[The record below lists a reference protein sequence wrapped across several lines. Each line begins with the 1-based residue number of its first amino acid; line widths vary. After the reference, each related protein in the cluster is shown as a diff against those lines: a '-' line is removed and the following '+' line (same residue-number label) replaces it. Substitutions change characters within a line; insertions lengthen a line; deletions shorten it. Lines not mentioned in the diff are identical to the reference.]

1 MHKNSSSVIL
11 FLFLV
16 LAATPGWCADAQ
28 SVYPKKWTVVEAV
41 RQALKGNPD
50 ASIARHR
57 IEAARA
63 AISQARAA
71 FYPRLD
77 VGAEYGGTD
86 NPMFSFGNILNHGS
100 FSNTINFN
108 DPGTTDNLRLIAS
121 LRYRLYNGGRD
132 QAGLAAA
139 KAQHLARQQQ
149 QAAVLSTLADQAV
162 RSFYTIVQAQEIV
175 AARKSAVTA
184 ITASLA
190 VAKAR
195 YAAGDLLKANLLDIE
210 VQQSAA
216 HERLIQARHGHELA
230 KRAFLNLLGLRLD
243 DVQLDVEEQ
252 FPQQVPDNPDPSKRP
267 EIKSLDAMIQAAEK
281 QLARARAGYLP
292 TADLFASYQVDQG
305 FVNESDSGNSWMAG
319 VRLNYNLFE
328 GDRTR
333 AAIAA
338 ATAEL
343 ARAKELKR
351 KMELAITLEIEQAQL
366 ALKQA
371 RERLVVTDKQV
382 RLARE
387 SARLFRERFKEG
399 VILASNLMDAENR
412 LTDALVHA
420 SIARAAHKIAIA
432 DLRRAAGFAQ
442 FPETQTDTGRSRSSS
457 DANSRH
463 NTRQSAGKTTD
474 SRPNGP
480 GNTKKTDN

>member
-1 MHKNSSSVIL
+1 MHKNSSNVIV

-16 LAATPGWCADAQ
+16 IAVSPGWCADTQ
-28 SVYPKKWTVVEAV
+28 SAYPKKWTVVEAV

-50 ASIARHR
+50 AAIARHR

-63 AISQARAA
+63 AISRARAA

-100 FSNTINFN
+100 FSNTIDFN
-108 DPGTTDNLRLIAS
+108 DPGTTDNLHLIAS
-121 LRYRLYNGGRD
+121 LSYRLYNGGRD

-139 KAQHLARQQQ
+139 KAQRLARQQQ
-149 QAAVLSTLADQAV
+149 QAAILSTLADQAV
-162 RSFYTIVQAQEIV
+162 RSFYTIVQAKEIV

-216 HERLIQARHGHELA
+216 HERLIQAHHGYDLA

-243 DVQLDVEEQ
+243 DVQLDVEQQ
-252 FPQQVPDNPDPSKRP
+252 FPQQVPENPDGGERP

-281 QLARARAGYLP
+281 QLAGARAGYLP

-305 FVNESDSGNSWMAG
+305 FANESGSGNSWMAG

-328 GDRTR
+328 GNRTQ
-333 AAIAA
+333 AAVAA

-351 KMELAITLEIEQAQL
+351 KTGLAIALEIEQAQL

-399 VILASNLMDAENR
+399 VILASSLMDAENR

-432 DLRRAAGFAQ
+432 DLRRAAGLAQ
-442 FPETQTDTGRSRSSS
+442 FPEIETGAGRSISSS
-457 DANSRH
+457 DAGSEPNP
-463 NTRQSAGKTTD
+463 RQAADGTNI
-474 SRPNGP
+474 SRP
-480 GNTKKTDN
+480 K

>member
-1 MHKNSSSVIL
+1 MAAEAAPCIFIRGNHSIFIMHKTTSKVIV

-16 LAATPGWCADAQ
+16 IAASSGWCTDAQ
-28 SVYPKKWTVVEAV
+28 TAYPQKWTVVEAV

-50 ASIARHR
+50 ADIARWR

-63 AISQARAA
+63 GVAQARAA

-77 VGAEYGGTD
+77 IDAEYGGTD
-86 NPMFSFGNILNHGS
+86 NPMFSFGNILNHGT
-100 FSNTINFN
+100 FSNTIDFN
-108 DPGTTDNLRLIAS
+108 DPGVTDNLRLAAT

-139 KAQHLARQQQ
+139 KAQHQAEQQQ
-149 QAAVLSTLADQAV
+149 QAAVLSTLADQVV
-162 RSFYTIVQAQEIV
+162 RSFYTIVQAEEIV

-195 YAAGDLLKANLLDIE
+195 YTAGDLLKANLLDIE

-216 HERLIQARHGHELA
+216 HERLIQARHGYDLA

-243 DVQLDVEEQ
+243 DVRLDVDQQ
-252 FPQQVPDNPDPSKRP
+252 FPQQIPENPDTSERP

-281 QLARARAGYLP
+281 QLTRAKAGYLP
-292 TADLFASYQVDQG
+292 TADLFAGYQVDQG
-305 FVNESDSGNSWMAG
+305 FVNESSGGNSWMAG
-319 VRLNYNLFE
+319 VRMNYNLYE
-328 GDRTR
+328 GNRTQ
-333 AAIAA
+333 AAIAV
-338 ATAEL
+338 ATADL
-343 ARAKELKR
+343 AKAKELKR
-351 KMELAITLEIEQAQL
+351 KMSLAITLEIEQAQL

-371 RERLVVTDKQV
+371 EERIVVTDKQV

-387 SARLFRERFKEG
+387 SARLFRERFREG
-399 VILASNLMDAENR
+399 VILSSSLIDVENR

-420 SIARAAHKIAIA
+420 SIAKAAKKIAIA
-432 DLRRAAGFAQ
+432 DLRRAAGLAQ
-442 FPETQTDTGRSRSSS
+442 FPFVDTGMTQSQLSSS
-457 DANSRH
+457 FSN
-463 NTRQSAGKTTD
+463 K
-474 SRPNGP
+474 
-480 GNTKKTDN
+480 